1 MSILDDIYYGEL
13 ESPQRPA
20 AYWEEMRD
28 VDKLIRRAYDEL
40 YPGLTA
46 SQKKL
51 WDDIEKLLTEK
62 SMIDARYS
70 FRTGFRIAARIFTEA
85 LSDK

>member
-1 MSILDDIYYGEL
+1 MNILDEIYYGEL

-20 AYWEEMRD
+20 AYWEEIHD
-28 VDKLIRRAYDEL
+28 VDKRIRRAYDEL

-46 SQKKL
+46 PQKKL

-70 FRTGFRIAARIFTEA
+70 FRTGFRLAVRLAAEA
-85 LSDK
+85 FSVE